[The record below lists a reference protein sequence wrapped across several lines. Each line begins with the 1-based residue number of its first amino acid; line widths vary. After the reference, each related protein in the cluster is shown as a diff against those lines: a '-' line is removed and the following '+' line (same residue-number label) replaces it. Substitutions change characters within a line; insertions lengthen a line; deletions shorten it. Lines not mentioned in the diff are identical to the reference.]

1 MIKCNLPP
9 LGVNKTCAITGHRD
23 LPDNFDRRKLKE
35 KLEEIISDG
44 YEIFLVGMA
53 VGFDLECFSVLNEL
67 KKEGNHIK
75 ICAVIPCSDQDKYF
89 SEENKALYNKCLTD
103 SDYIAQE
110 ERTYFK
116 NCMLL
121 RDDYLIKNCSLL
133 FAYHDGRTSGGTY
146 YTINKAL
153 KNNVKVI
160 NFDPTHSEP

>member
-1 MIKCNLPP
+1 
-9 LGVNKTCAITGHRD
+9 
-23 LPDNFDRRKLKE
+23 
-35 KLEEIISDG
+35 
-44 YEIFLVGMA
+44 MA
-53 VGFDLECFSVLNEL
+53 VGFDLECFSVLAEL
-67 KKEGNHIK
+67 KEEGKNVK

-89 SEENKALYNKCLTD
+89 SEESKALYNKCLA
-103 SDYIAQE
+103 SADYIARE

-153 KNNVKVI
+153 KSNIKVI
-160 NFDPTHSEP
+160 NFE